1 MKSEDVASFF
11 VYLLMLGL
19 ALALGL
25 TIVKDAV
32 STLGIGG
39 LSFLLV
45 GLAIVGTILI
55 NAIFLELFHGL
66 GGIIGGYKVVSI
78 NILGFCWYKNLGKTK
93 FRFSLDF
100 DGLTGET
107 VLAPKSEKA
116 KPHMFVWLP
125 FLMFLVELVG
135 CVVLYS
141 MGSIK
146 GADPKMEYVGAIA
159 VVVITISS
167 MMALYNFIPV
177 KLDTTTDG
185 YRLTLISKPANVEA
199 YNELMRIENLQR
211 EGKEIDKVKYFE
223 EITNFTAS
231 INLITVY
238 EHLSRKEFDK
248 ALKLI
253 DKMCETPDKI
263 SKTTLNRLIAQKL
276 YIKILT
282 MPLEEAEKYYD
293 DEVGDDIRRFIS
305 NDLSMESLRAYV
317 LIAGMLD
324 KSFGEVQ
331 YAASRKAKA
340 MKRALASRAEIEE
353 KLYKDALVMVKEA
366 HKDWDIKID

>member
-25 TIVKDAV
+25 TIVKNAMND
-32 STLGIGG
+32 LNIGAMSFLVVG
-39 LSFLLV
+39 LS
-45 GLAIVGTILI
+45 IVGTILI
-55 NAIFLELFHGL
+55 NAIFLELFHAL
-66 GGIIGGYKVVSI
+66 GGIIGGYTVVSI
-78 NILGFCWYKNLGKTK
+78 NILGFCWYKNLNKTK

-125 FLMFLVELVG
+125 FLMYLVELVV
-135 CVVLYS
+135 CVIFYT
-141 MGSIK
+141 MGSVK
-146 GADPKMEYVGAIA
+146 NSTRTMEFVAAIA

-167 MMALYNFIPV
+167 MMALYNFIPL
-177 KLDTTTDG
+177 KLDSMTDG
-185 YRLTLISKPANVEA
+185 YRLTLIAKPANVEA

-211 EGKEIDKVKYFE
+211 EGKQIDKVKYFE
-223 EITNFTAS
+223 ELTNFTAS

-238 EHLSRKEFDK
+238 EYLSNKDFDK

-263 SKTTLNRLIAQKL
+263 SKTTFNRLIAQKL

-282 MPLEEAEKYYD
+282 LPLEEAEAYYD
-293 DEVGDDIRRFIS
+293 AEVGDDIRRFIS

-331 YAASRKAKA
+331 YASSRKAKA
-340 MKRALASRAEIEE
+340 MKRALATRAEIEE
-353 KLYKDALVMVKEA
+353 RLYKDALAMVKNA
-366 HKDWDIKID
+366 HPDWEIKID

>member
-25 TIVKDAV
+25 TIVKNAMND
-32 STLGIGG
+32 LNIGAMSFLVVG
-39 LSFLLV
+39 LS
-45 GLAIVGTILI
+45 IVGTILI
-55 NAIFLELFHGL
+55 NAIFLELFHAL
-66 GGIIGGYKVVSI
+66 GGIIGGYTVVSI
-78 NILGFCWYKNLGKTK
+78 NILGFCWYKNLNKTK

-125 FLMFLVELVG
+125 FLMYLVELIGGVI
-135 CVVLYS
+135 LYT
-141 MGSIK
+141 MGSVK
-146 GADPKMEYVGAIA
+146 NSTRAMEFVAAIA

-167 MMALYNFIPV
+167 MMALYNFIPL
-177 KLDTTTDG
+177 KLDSMTDG
-185 YRLTLISKPANVEA
+185 YRLTLIAKPANVEA

-211 EGKEIDKVKYFE
+211 EGKQIDKVKYFE
-223 EITNFTAS
+223 ELTNFTAS

-238 EHLSRKEFDK
+238 EYLSNKDFDK

-263 SKTTLNRLIAQKL
+263 SKTTFNRLIAQKL

-282 MPLEEAEKYYD
+282 LPLEEAEAYYD
-293 DEVGDDIRRFIS
+293 AEVGDDIRRFIS

-331 YAASRKAKA
+331 YASSRKAKA
-340 MKRALASRAEIEE
+340 MKRALATRAEIEE
-353 KLYKDALVMVKEA
+353 KLYKDAIEMVKKA
-366 HKDWDIKID
+366 HPDWEIKLD

>member
-25 TIVKDAV
+25 TIVKNAMND
-32 STLGIGG
+32 LNIGAMSFLVVG
-39 LSFLLV
+39 LS
-45 GLAIVGTILI
+45 IVGTILI
-55 NAIFLELFHGL
+55 NAIFLELFHAL
-66 GGIIGGYKVVSI
+66 GGIIGGYTVVSI
-78 NILGFCWYKNLGKTK
+78 NILGFCWYKNLNKTK

-125 FLMFLVELVG
+125 FLMYLVELVV
-135 CVVLYS
+135 CVIFYT
-141 MGSIK
+141 MGSVK
-146 GADPKMEYVGAIA
+146 NSTRTMEFIAAIA

-167 MMALYNFIPV
+167 MMALYNFIPL
-177 KLDTTTDG
+177 KLDSMTDG
-185 YRLTLISKPANVEA
+185 YRLTLIAKPANVEA

-211 EGKEIDKVKYFE
+211 EGKQIDKVKYFE
-223 EITNFTAS
+223 ELTNFTAS

-238 EHLSRKEFDK
+238 EYLSNKDFEK

-263 SKTTLNRLIAQKL
+263 SKTTFNRLIAQKL

-282 MPLEEAEKYYD
+282 LPLEEAEAYYD
-293 DEVGDDIRRFIS
+293 AEVGDDIRRFIS

-331 YAASRKAKA
+331 YASSRKAKA
-340 MKRALASRAEIEE
+340 MKRALATRAEIEE
-353 KLYKDALVMVKEA
+353 RLYKDALVMVKSA
-366 HKDWDIKID
+366 HPDWEIKLD

>member
-11 VYLLMLGL
+11 VYLLMMGL

-32 STLGIGG
+32 ATLGIGG

-45 GLAIVGTILI
+45 GVAIIGTIII
-55 NAIFLELFHGL
+55 NAVFLELFHAL
-66 GGIIGGYKVVSI
+66 GGKMGGYNIGSI
-78 NILGFCWYKNLGKTK
+78 NILGFCWYKDKGKTR
-93 FRFSLDF
+93 FRFSFDF

-116 KPHMFVWLP
+116 KPHMFVWFP
-125 FLMFLVELVG
+125 FLMYLLELVG

-141 MGSIK
+141 MGSIN
-146 GADPKMEYVGAIA
+146 DKMEYVAAVAI
-159 VVVITISS
+159 VVITISS

-211 EGKEIDKVKYFE
+211 EGKEIDKVKYFD

-238 EHLSRKEFDK
+238 EYLSKKEFDK

-253 DKMCETPDKI
+253 DKMCEAPDKI

-293 DEVGDDIRRFIS
+293 AEVGDDIRRFIS
-305 NDLSMESLRAYV
+305 NDLSMESLRAYI

-331 YAASRKAKA
+331 FAQSRKAKA
-340 MKRALASRAEIEE
+340 MKRSLASRAAIEE
-353 KLYKDALVMVKEA
+353 KLYIDALKMVKDA
-366 HKDWDIKID
+366 HKDWEIKNEEK

>member
-1 MKSEDVASFF
+1 
-11 VYLLMLGL
+11 
-19 ALALGL
+19 
-25 TIVKDAV
+25 
-32 STLGIGG
+32 
-39 LSFLLV
+39 
-45 GLAIVGTILI
+45 
-55 NAIFLELFHGL
+55 
-66 GGIIGGYKVVSI
+66 
-78 NILGFCWYKNLGKTK
+78 
-93 FRFSLDF
+93 
-100 DGLTGET
+100 
-107 VLAPKSEKA
+107 
-116 KPHMFVWLP
+116 
-125 FLMFLVELVG
+125 
-135 CVVLYS
+135 
-141 MGSIK
+141 
-146 GADPKMEYVGAIA
+146 
-159 VVVITISS
+159 

-199 YNELMRIENLQR
+199 YNELMRIQNLQR

-238 EHLSRKEFDK
+238 EHLSRKDFDK

-282 MPLEEAEKYYD
+282 LPLEEATKYYD

-324 KSFGEVQ
+324 QSLGEVQ
-331 YAASRKAKA
+331 YAASRKKKA

-353 KLYKDALVMVKEA
+353 KLYKDAIEMVKEA
-366 HKDWDIKID
+366 HKDWDIKAE